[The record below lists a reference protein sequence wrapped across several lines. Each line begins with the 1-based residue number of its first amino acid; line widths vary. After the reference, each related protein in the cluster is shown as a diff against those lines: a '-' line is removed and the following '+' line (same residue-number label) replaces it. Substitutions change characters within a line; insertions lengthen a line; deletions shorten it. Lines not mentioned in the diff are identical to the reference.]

1 MGRAGRSSGGRSS
14 GRSGGFSSGGRSGGF
29 SGGGRSGRGSAS
41 RQTRNSY
48 PHHSPGYQPGYRRYR
63 SGGSYGNAA
72 ITSPF
77 SATTAVILI
86 VVVVIA
92 LAFSAVAGNLGT
104 GNNIP
109 ASTAHREA
117 LPAGM
122 AQQTDYYTDEL
133 GWITNRSELTAG
145 LKHFYQK
152 TGIQPYLYI
161 VDNINGNYS
170 PTIEQLSAL
179 PAPLTT
185 SYSQMKPISCLFSKK
200 QMVHI
205 TVDTILVT
213 QRKVCWMM
221 KQSAFFPDIL
231 AGITPR
237 ILMMNNFSVTYFVI
251 QLTGLWRLPVRLC
264 HLLSAALCCYYWLL
278 CYFPGG
284 NVPKHNATV
293 KQNSWKKSCARRW
306 KALMTQMRKNV
317 QNDIR
322 AKTNFYIGGHKNGY
336 SFPV

>member
-104 GNNIP
+104 GSNIP

-170 PTIEQLSAL
+170 PTIEQLSSFARATYNQLFTDEAHFLLVFQEANGAYNCGYHIGDAAESVLDDEAISILSGYIGRYYTQDIDDEQFFSYVFRDTADRIMAVTRSPVPFVIGGIVLLLLVAL
-179 PAPLTT
+179 
-185 SYSQMKPISCLFSKK
+185 LFS
-200 QMVHI
+200 
-205 TVDTILVT
+205 
-213 QRKVCWMM
+213 W
-221 KQSAFFPDIL
+221 
-231 AGITPR
+231 
-237 ILMMNNFSVTYFVI
+237 
-251 QLTGLWRLPVRLC
+251 
-264 HLLSAALCCYYWLL
+264 
-278 CYFPGG
+278 
-284 NVPKHNATV
+284 
-293 KQNSWKKSCARRW
+293 WK
-306 KALMTQMRKNV
+306 
-317 QNDIR
+317 R
-322 AKTNFYIGGHKNGY
+322 AKAQRNREAEQLEEILRTPLE
-336 SFPV
+336 SFDDADVEERAKRYQDKD